1 MAPFFQWPPPVGKS
15 LRYLVSSW
23 SLLGVRVYV
32 LAVALLSWFYFAPA
46 LERCAEFSADWM
58 AQIWLR
64 NFITMLLVAG
74 SLHLY
79 FYTFNKQRD
88 VEKYDPRDLSRQSKL
103 FYFNNQVWDNM
114 FWTLVSAVAVWS
126 LYESLMMWAYAN
138 GVAPMMTFSDN
149 PAWFVLL
156 LFIIPF
162 WTGFHFYWQHRMFH
176 IPALYKLA
184 HNWHHKNTN
193 VGPWSGAAMHP
204 VEH

>member
-1 MAPFFQWPPPVGKS
+1 MASAVGKS

-79 FYTFNKQRD
+79 FYTFKQTARCR
-88 VEKYDPRDLSRQSKL
+88 K
-103 FYFNNQVWDNM
+103 
-114 FWTLVSAVAVWS
+114 
-126 LYESLMMWAYAN
+126 
-138 GVAPMMTFSDN
+138 
-149 PAWFVLL
+149 
-156 LFIIPF
+156 I
-162 WTGFHFYWQHRMFH
+162 
-176 IPALYKLA
+176 
-184 HNWHHKNTN
+184 
-193 VGPWSGAAMHP
+193 
-204 VEH
+204 